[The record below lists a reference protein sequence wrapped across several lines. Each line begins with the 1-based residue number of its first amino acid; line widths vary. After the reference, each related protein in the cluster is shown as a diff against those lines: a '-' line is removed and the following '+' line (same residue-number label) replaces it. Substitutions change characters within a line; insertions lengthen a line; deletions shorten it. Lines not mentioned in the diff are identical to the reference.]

1 MKMILYIL
9 STLLIGTYSV
19 LPTWNV
25 KTSAIDLL
33 NGKTSYTYTIDNR
46 DNWYESSDKLEK
58 TLKKSNDGK
67 ITHENTFTIY
77 GLHHNAND
85 IKFNGKVE
93 FEAIESFYADTNS
106 NTVLPLVCPRGKYN
120 PIHVTS
126 TTTMR

>member
-33 NGKTSYTYTIDNR
+33 NGKTSYNYIIDNR

-58 TLKKSNDGK
+58 L
-67 ITHENTFTIY
+67 
-77 GLHHNAND
+77 
-85 IKFNGKVE
+85 
-93 FEAIESFYADTNS
+93 
-106 NTVLPLVCPRGKYN
+106 
-120 PIHVTS
+120 
-126 TTTMR
+126 